1 MAGKRGGYQDQQR
14 RVHDWKYGNDGDRT
28 AHNYGSRR
36 ANRGNDMRASKV
48 TAASMAWAGFM
59 AGIFRCGGASG
70 ARSFAE
76 QDAQDDQSSVIVWDV
91 TLFVFTKVLKMLKVL
106 K

>member
-1 MAGKRGGYQDQQR
+1 
-14 RVHDWKYGNDGDRT
+14 
-28 AHNYGSRR
+28 
-36 ANRGNDMRASKV
+36 MRAYTV

-59 AGIFRCGGASG
+59 AGLFRCDAASG

-76 QDAQDDQSSVIVWDV
+76 QDAQDNQWSVIVWDV

>member
-1 MAGKRGGYQDQQR
+1 
-14 RVHDWKYGNDGDRT
+14 
-28 AHNYGSRR
+28 
-36 ANRGNDMRASKV
+36 
-48 TAASMAWAGFM
+48 MAWAGFM